1 MRINDIRAMRKRA
14 PFRPFQIRLANGD
27 VLSVSHPEIMSLPED
42 ERDMFVIWTDKSW
55 NLVDASQVVRLST
68 ARKHKAGT

>member
-1 MRINDIRAMRKRA
+1 MKITDIRATRNRA
-14 PFRPFQIRLANGD
+14 PFRPFQIHLANGD
-27 VLSVSHPEIMSLPED
+27 VLPVSHPEIMSLPED

-68 ARKHKAGT
+68 TGNNKTGT

>member
-1 MRINDIRAMRKRA
+1 MKINDIRAMRNRA
-14 PFRPFQIRLANGD
+14 PFRPFQIHLANGD

-68 ARKHKAGT
+68 TRKHKAGP